1 MNVQWYP
8 GHMTKAKRQMQ
19 EDIKL
24 IDIIIELVDARVPL
38 SSRNPD
44 IDELGRNKARL
55 ILLNKADLADE
66 SQNEAWKSY
75 FQKKGFFVVQVDSRK
90 GSGMKIIQN
99 TIQEACREKIERDQK
114 RGIKN
119 RPIRAMVVGIPNVGK
134 STFINTFAGKAC
146 AKTGNKPGVTK
157 GKQWIRLNK
166 GVELLDTPGILWPKF
181 QDQEVG
187 LRLAMIGSIKD
198 EILNLEELSL
208 KLIDYLKERYAG
220 ALKSRYG
227 AEEEETA
234 VTVLEQIARARGCL
248 KKGEELDF
256 TKASRILFDDFR
268 GGKLGRVSLE
278 WAALEGAQDEDAG
291 QRLCSAL

>member
-8 GHMTKAKRQMQ
+8 GHMTKARRQMQ

-24 IDIIIELVDARVPL
+24 IDLIIELVDARVPL

-44 IDELGRNKARL
+44 IDELGKNKSRL

-66 SQNEAWKSY
+66 RQNEAWKEY
-75 FQKKGFFVVQVDSRK
+75 FQKKGFFVVKVDSRS
-90 GSGMKIIQN
+90 GSGMKTIQN
-99 TIQEACREKIERDQK
+99 VIQEACKEKIERDRR

-181 QDQEVG
+181 EDQEVG
-187 LRLAMIGSIKD
+187 IRLAYIGSIKD
-198 EILNLEELSL
+198 DVLNMEELSL
-208 KLIDYLKERYAG
+208 SLIEYLRGNYQGCLEK
-220 ALKSRYG
+220 RYG
-227 AEEEETA
+227 ISEEGST
-234 VTVLEQIARARGCL
+234 LEIMEAIARARGCL
-248 KKGEELDF
+248 KKGEELDYGK
-256 TKASRILFDDFR
+256 TAGILFDDFR
-268 GGKLGRVSLE
+268 SGRLGKITLE
-278 WAALEGAQDEDAG
+278 WI
-291 QRLCSAL
+291 